1 MHSLLCF
8 STASCPVVL
17 MTNFTLKCKLF
28 HYCLQALD
36 FETVEPINPL
46 DGLLKKTKYG
56 AEVVVGKS
64 FPMSWLEAWHTWL
77 NFDNGRG
84 TNAAAGPRL
93 SSTKLLNKDAIEGG
107 SMVGVIMMGTDPSW

>member
-17 MTNFTLKCKLF
+17 MKTNFTLQCKLF
-28 HYCLQALD
+28 HYCLHALD

-64 FPMSWLEAWHTWL
+64 FPMSWLEAWQTWL
-77 NFDNGRG
+77 VNSRIQPLTRRAHSARVP
-84 TNAAAGPRL
+84 TNYER
-93 SSTKLLNKDAIEGG
+93 
-107 SMVGVIMMGTDPSW
+107 